1 MRFHVSLINN
11 KVFFYLSRYYH
22 MAPLNFQYPLSDENK
37 YKARIIFSVHK
48 VTPPS
53 LNTTRI
59 KAAKNSLSSTDN
71 NSVVLT
77 NPVGNPNE
85 DRANE
90 EGAAATAAKLAR
102 DNAAAGA
109 NFANDALTS
118 KLHIS
123 NIPMARMKLFL
134 PQQIQINDGVT
145 FENQSLG
152 YVGGVINQAM
162 NSGTGA
168 IPAAM
173 EAIGASIAN
182 AFTSFDATS
191 DVAKVGLARLSRGA
205 GDGISSAITNSLQ
218 VAPNPNMRAI
228 FSGVNIREPSWT
240 FKMVPESAE
249 EAKQIEMIVQTF
261 REFLYPEEILDTVS
275 GSQVPVGFKFPP
287 IFRAK
292 IMYGK
297 KELEHLRPAVKFLDM
312 YLKGFTHTYNSSG
325 MGFHSDGNFSEVE
338 MTLNFIE
345 TRALSRK
352 DVSSGAYGAMLSGF
366 RDDPTY
372 GAV

>member
-1 MRFHVSLINN
+1 
-11 KVFFYLSRYYH
+11 

-77 NPVGNPNE
+77 NPVGDDGMTDVE
-85 DRANE
+85 RDA
-90 EGAAATAAKLAR
+90 GAAAASIAAKLAR

-109 NFANDALTS
+109 KFANDALTS

-123 NIPMARMKLFL
+123 NIPMARVKLFL
-134 PQQIQINDGVT
+134 PQQIQISDTVT
-145 FENQSLG
+145 FENQPLG

-205 GDGISSAITNSLQ
+205 GDGISSAVTNSLQ

-312 YLKGFTHTYNSSG
+312 YLKNFTHTYNSSG

-338 MTLNFIE
+338 MTLTFIE